1 MTIRKISARTIR
13 YGILLAYKYIDKGL
27 VTNSQDVQKMRE
39 LIAKRYGRK
48 SLVTKAFSRKVI
60 QHSVRLDI
68 ARIAENMVIPDE
80 G

>member
-27 VTNSQDVQKMRE
+27 VTNSQDAQRMRD
-39 LIAKRYGRK
+39 LISKRYGPK
-48 SLVTKAFSRKVI
+48 SLITKAFARKVV

-68 ARIAENMVIPDE
+68 ERLAESMVIPNED
-80 G
+80 